1 MTRKLFAFSAITA
14 AFLSVLLF
22 ASFAEALFDN
32 SDKANPETEET
43 TPVTTTKPDTKL
55 ALLPQVI
62 HSIPM
67 REEYSFAGEPL
78 PMDNFDVVE
87 RLDREL
93 SVNAYWHS
101 NALLVIK
108 GAYRYFPVIEKIL
121 AKHGVPDDFKY
132 LAVAESALRHDVSPA
147 GASSF
152 WQFRKGAASDMKL
165 TVNGEVDER
174 YDIEKST
181 EAACKYLLKRYERFG
196 SWTLAAAAYNMGPTA
211 LVRAMESQA
220 TENYYDL
227 NLSDETMRYVFR
239 IVAIKELIANHRHYG
254 FFLDAEEKYT
264 PLNDYRTVMVD
275 TTISSLGEFAQHHGT
290 TYRMLKI
297 YNPWLRSHS
306 LTNSKGVMYEIR
318 LPL

>member
-1 MTRKLFAFSAITA
+1 MTRKLFAFSAMTA

-22 ASFAEALFDN
+22 TSFAEALFDGSN
-32 SDKANPETEET
+32 TTSPETEESA
-43 TPVTTTKPDTKL
+43 PVIKAAPSTKP

-62 HSIPM
+62 HSIPL

-101 NALLVIK
+101 NALLIIK

-132 LAVAESALRHDVSPA
+132 LAVAESALRHDVSHA
-147 GASSF
+147 GATSF
-152 WQFRKGAASDMKL
+152 WQFRKGAASDMNL

-196 SWTLAAAAYNMGPTA
+196 SWTLAAAAYNMGPTG
-211 LVRAMESQA
+211 LVRAMDAQD
-220 TENYYDL
+220 TDNYYDL
-227 NLSDETMRYVFR
+227 NLNDETMRYVFR

-254 FFLDAEEKYT
+254 FFLDAEEKYK

-275 TTISSLGEFAQHHGT
+275 TTISSLGEFAKHHGT

-306 LTNSKGVMYEIR
+306 LTNSKGAMYEIR